1 VSPRARQLL
10 VEVGSVL
17 VIVLCVAAI
26 AIPKSRELRRQ
37 ATAQQLLWDLDVVRG
52 AVYQFY
58 SDSAYFPAEMPDGTV
73 PPGLAR
79 YLPADFSM
87 RTPYATIQYKNWPL
101 GASRTS
107 IAPNIVG
114 AIVTT
119 PDPRIAET
127 AAWLT
132 PAQPEFTVGDRFA
145 FLFFGG

>member
-1 VSPRARQLL
+1 VTPRTRQLII
-10 VEVGSVL
+10 EVGSVL
-17 VIVLCVAAI
+17 VILLCVVAI
-26 AIPKSRELRRQ
+26 AIPKSRELQRQ
-37 ATAQQLLWDLDVVRG
+37 ATARQLLDDIDVVRG

-58 SDSAYFPAEMPDGTV
+58 SDSAYFPAEMQDGSV

-87 RTPYATIQYKNWPL
+87 RRPYATLQYKNWPL
-101 GASRTS
+101 GTSRTS
-107 IAPNIVG
+107 VTPNIVG

-119 PDPRIAET
+119 PDPRIGET
-127 AAWLT
+127 AASLV